1 MRAVDRTILGV
12 LRGWWFKSVVIK
24 VPVEE
29 WREIKLENSRGIAQN
44 LDQNDLKHLL
54 KYAQ

>member
-1 MRAVDRTILGV
+1 MRAVDKTILGV

-24 VPVEE
+24 VHVEE
-29 WREIKLENSRGIAQN
+29 WREIKLENRGIAQN